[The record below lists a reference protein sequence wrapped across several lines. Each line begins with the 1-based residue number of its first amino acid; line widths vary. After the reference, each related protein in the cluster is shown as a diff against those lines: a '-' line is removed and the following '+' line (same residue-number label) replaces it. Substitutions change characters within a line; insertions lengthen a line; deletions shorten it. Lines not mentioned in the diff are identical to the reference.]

1 MERLESVQ
9 YSAGLAIT
17 GVALSWL
24 ENNEMIA
31 NPEKFHAI
39 LLRKNQTNTSGE
51 QININGKMFKSEETV
66 KLLGVTLD
74 YRLDF
79 DPHISNICKKA
90 AAQLNVLKRLKALIG
105 FKEKQILVQSFVYSN
120 FNYCPLVWYFH
131 LQNHCRKLKS
141 YKNAL

>member
-1 MERLESVQ
+1 MPDLVNTLEKE
-9 YSAGLAIT
+9 T

-31 NPEKFHAI
+31 NPENFHAI
-39 LLRKNQTNTSGE
+39 LLRKSQTNTIGE
-51 QININGKMFKSEETV
+51 QININGKMIKSEETV

-90 AAQLNVLKRLKALIG
+90 AAQLNVLERLKALLALRKNRFLFRALFI
-105 FKEKQILVQSFVYSN
+105 QILITVPW
-120 FNYCPLVWYFH
+120 CGIFH
-131 LQNHCRKLKS
+131 LQNHYRKLKR